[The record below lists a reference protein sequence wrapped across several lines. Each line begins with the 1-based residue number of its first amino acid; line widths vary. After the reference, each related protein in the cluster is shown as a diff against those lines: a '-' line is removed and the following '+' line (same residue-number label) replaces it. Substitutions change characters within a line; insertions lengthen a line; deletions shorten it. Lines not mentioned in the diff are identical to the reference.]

1 MAHLPKRLRNLPS
14 RDRWVWQFLCA
25 FFWETNAGGV
35 ILVFG
40 SVYGLAVLLWIA
52 DWLFNH

>member
-1 MAHLPKRLRNLPS
+1 MAHLPKRLRNLGS

-25 FFWETNAGGV
+25 FFWETNVSAV

>member
-1 MAHLPKRLRNLPS
+1 MAHLPKRLRNLGS

-25 FFWETNAGGV
+25 FFWETNVSAV

-52 DWLFNH
+52 DWLLNH